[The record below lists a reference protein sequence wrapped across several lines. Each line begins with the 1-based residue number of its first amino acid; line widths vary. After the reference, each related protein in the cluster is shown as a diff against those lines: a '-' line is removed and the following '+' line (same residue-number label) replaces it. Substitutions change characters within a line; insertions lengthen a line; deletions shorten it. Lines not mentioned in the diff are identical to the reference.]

1 MSISRTMLPS
11 YVEGVGR
18 RRVLLEPK
26 QIFGKERMAASAGD
40 GSVGWRIQPLL
51 ELWPNRLALREGI
64 L

>member
-18 RRVLLEPK
+18 RRVLLKLK
-26 QIFGKERMAASAGD
+26 QIFSKERMAASAGD